1 VEVPFAIPRHIA
13 LVGLTTAAALP
24 GTVGEL
30 GASSKLLSMLRK
42 S

>member
-1 VEVPFAIPRHIA
+1 VSFAIPRRIA
-13 LVGLTTAAALP
+13 LVGLTTAAAFP

-30 GASSKLLSMLRK
+30 GASSKPLSMLKK